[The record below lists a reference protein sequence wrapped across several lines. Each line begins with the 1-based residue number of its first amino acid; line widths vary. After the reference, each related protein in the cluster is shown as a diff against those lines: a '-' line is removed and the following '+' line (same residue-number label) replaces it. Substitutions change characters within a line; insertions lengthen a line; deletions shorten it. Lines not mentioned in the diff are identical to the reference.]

1 VNFVWTRTAVILGS
15 ALVAGLIVWPLLG
28 ALWAFVTFALGLA
41 AALVFH
47 LRNLQALLVW
57 LRDPF
62 KNPVP
67 IGSGVWE
74 HVFAGLYRLVRSFAQ
89 QRNRVTGQLARFR
102 SAAQAM
108 PIGVVVLD
116 DEERISWCNVTAER
130 MFDLDA
136 REDAGQPI
144 LNLVRH
150 PAFAG
155 YLKSGVY
162 EEPLTLRIARG
173 EALALTVRIVPYGHD
188 EKLLLTRDITQAEK
202 IDTMRRDF
210 VANVSHELKTP
221 LTVLSG
227 FLETFAEGNI
237 RPDEPRG
244 LQALE
249 MMRSQTD
256 RMQQL
261 VEDLLMLSTLE
272 TSSVPGR
279 ESQFDV
285 ESLLGG
291 ILEDAR
297 VLSAGRHHVQLH
309 VGEPAQ
315 VWGDEQ
321 EIRSAFANLVSNA
334 IRYTPRGGK
343 ITLAWGRRG
352 EEGVFSVEDTG
363 IGIERRHLPRL
374 TERFYRAD
382 TSRSRDTGGTG
393 LGLAIVKHV
402 LTRHQGRL
410 EIESELGRGSRF
422 SALFPARRVQVTPPS
437 QSHPEPE
444 KLTRS

>member
-1 VNFVWTRTAVILGS
+1 VNFVWTRTASILGS
-15 ALVAGLIVWPLLG
+15 ALVTALVVWAVIGP
-28 ALWAFVTFALGLA
+28 LWAIVTFAIGLV

-47 LRNLQALLVW
+47 LRNLHALLVW
-57 LRDPF
+57 LRDPL

-67 IGSGVWE
+67 IGAGVWE

-116 DEERISWCNVTAER
+116 EEDRINWCNVTAER
-130 MFDLDA
+130 MLGIDA

-144 LNLVRH
+144 LNLVRQ
-150 PAFAG
+150 PAFAD
-155 YLKSGVY
+155 YLKTRSY
-162 EEPLTLRIARG
+162 EEPLTLRIVRA
-173 EALALTVRIVPYGHD
+173 EALVLTVRIVQYGQD
-188 EKLLLTRDITQAEK
+188 EKLLLVRDTTQAEK
-202 IDTMRRDF
+202 IETMRRDF
-210 VANVSHELKTP
+210 VANVSHELRTP
-221 LTVLSG
+221 LTVVSG
-227 FLETFAEGNI
+227 FLETLADGSI
-237 RPDEPRG
+237 PPDDPRSR
-244 LQALE
+244 QALE
-249 MMRSQTD
+249 LMRSQTD
-256 RMQQL
+256 RMLRL

-272 TSSVPGR
+272 SSSMPAR
-279 ESQFDV
+279 ESQIDV
-285 ESLLGG
+285 EALLGT
-291 ILEDAR
+291 IVEDAR
-297 VLSAGRHHVQLH
+297 ALSAGRHHIRLH
-309 VGEPAQ
+309 VGEPARL
-315 VWGDEQ
+315 VGDEH
-321 EIRSAFANLVSNA
+321 EVRSAFANLVSNA

-343 ITLAWGRRG
+343 IILSWGRRG

-363 IGIERRHLPRL
+363 IGIASWHLPRL

-422 SALFPARRVQVTPPS
+422 AALFPASRVQVTPPS
-437 QSHPEPE
+437 PAQPELE

>member
-1 VNFVWTRTAVILGS
+1 MNFVWTRTAAILGG
-15 ALVAGLIVWPLLG
+15 ALLAGLIVWPLLG

-47 LRNLQALLVW
+47 LRNLHALLVW
-57 LRDPF
+57 LRDPL

-67 IGSGVWE
+67 IGAGAWE
-74 HVFAGLYRLVRSFAQ
+74 HVFAALHRLVRSFAQ

-108 PIGVVVLD
+108 PIGVIVLD
-116 DEERISWCNVTAER
+116 DEDRISWCNITAER

-136 REDAGQPI
+136 RKDAGQPI
-144 LNLVRH
+144 LNLVRQ
-150 PAFAG
+150 PAFAD
-155 YLKSGVY
+155 YIKSRAY
-162 EEPLTLRIARG
+162 DEPLTLRISRV
-173 EALALTVRIVPYGHD
+173 EALVLAVRVVQYGQD
-188 EKLLLTRDITQAEK
+188 EKLLLSRDITQAEK
-202 IDTMRRDF
+202 IETMRRDF

-221 LTVLSG
+221 LTVVSG
-227 FLETFAEGNI
+227 FLETFSEGNI
-237 RPDEPRG
+237 QADDPRG
-244 LQALE
+244 RQALE

-256 RMQQL
+256 RMQRL
-261 VEDLLMLSTLE
+261 VEDLLLLSTLE
-272 TSSVPGR
+272 SSSMPAR
-279 ESQFDV
+279 ESQIDV
-285 ESLLGG
+285 ETLLGG

-297 VLSAGRHHVQLH
+297 ALSAGRHQVQLH

-321 EIRSAFANLVSNA
+321 EIRSAFSNLVSNA
-334 IRYTPRGGK
+334 IRYTPRGGR
-343 ITLAWGRRG
+343 ITLSWGRRG
-352 EEGVFSVEDTG
+352 DEGVFTVEDTG
-363 IGIERRHLPRL
+363 IGIESRHLPRL

-410 EIESELGRGSRF
+410 EIESDLGRGSRF
-422 SALFPARRVQVTPPS
+422 SALFPARRVNVTPLS
-437 QSHPEPE
+437 RSHPELE

>member
-1 VNFVWTRTAVILGS
+1 MNFVWTRTAVILGS
-15 ALVAGLIVWPLLG
+15 ALVAGLIVWPLAG

-47 LRNLQALLVW
+47 LRNLHALLVW
-57 LRDPF
+57 LRDPLR
-62 KNPVP
+62 NPVP
-67 IGSGVWE
+67 TGTGVWE
-74 HVFAGLYRLVRSFAQ
+74 HVFAGLYRLTRSFAQ

-116 DEERISWCNVTAER
+116 DEDRISWCNITAER

-136 REDAGQPI
+136 RKDAGQPI

-155 YLKSGVY
+155 YLKGGIY
-162 EEPLTLRIARG
+162 DEPLTLRIVRG
-173 EALALTVRIVPYGHD
+173 EALALAVRVVPYGHD
-188 EKLLLTRDITQAEK
+188 EKLLLARDTTQAEK
-202 IDTMRRDF
+202 IETMRRDF
-210 VANVSHELKTP
+210 VANVSHELRTP
-221 LTVLSG
+221 LTVVSG
-227 FLETFAEGNI
+227 FLETFSEGNLQ
-237 RPDEPRG
+237 PDDPRG
-244 LQALE
+244 RQALE

-256 RMQQL
+256 RMLRL
-261 VEDLLMLSTLE
+261 VEDLLTLSTLE
-272 TSSVPGR
+272 TSSMPAR
-279 ESQFDV
+279 ESQIDI
-285 ESLLGG
+285 EALLGG
-291 ILEDAR
+291 IVEDAR
-297 VLSAGRHHVQLH
+297 ALSAGRHQVQLR
-309 VGEPAQ
+309 VGEPARL
-315 VWGDEQ
+315 VADEH
-321 EIRSAFANLVSNA
+321 EVRSAFANLVSNA
-334 IRYTPRGGK
+334 IRYTPHGGN
-343 ITLAWGRRG
+343 ITLSWGQRG

-410 EIESELGRGSRF
+410 EIESDLGRGSRF
-422 SALFPARRVQVTPPS
+422 SALFPARRVKFTQPS
-437 QSHPEPE
+437 LNHPELE